1 MRRMAAALA
10 AVCWLAVGSPALAAT
25 ATWSPAELEQQFMC
39 LPCNQRLDQSQSQFA
54 LGLQQQIKAFHDRG
68 WTEQQ
73 VRDYF
78 VKQYGAEVLAA
89 PPKRGFDLL
98 AWLVPAA
105 VLLGGAA
112 VAVALAM
119 AWSRTRGGGGGPDGG
134 GAGVVDEAMARRI
147 DRELEELDE

>member
-1 MRRMAAALA
+1 MRRLAVALA
-10 AVCWLAVGSPALAAT
+10 AVCWLAAVPTAQAAT

-39 LPCNQRLDQSQSQFA
+39 LPCNQRLDQSQSGFA
-54 LGLQQQIKAFHDRG
+54 LGLQQQIRTFHDRG

-78 VKQYGAEVLAA
+78 VKQYGPEVLAA

-98 AWLVPAA
+98 AWVVPAA

-119 AWSRTRGGGGGPDGG
+119 AWSRTRGGGGGPEGG
-134 GAGVVDEAMARRI
+134 DVVVVDEAMARRI
-147 DRELEELDE
+147 DREVEELDQ